1 MWYTFKKKGVYS
13 MQEIQLPNDLQ
24 LKVYING
31 VPNLAVMS
39 KELPDGFYSV
49 IQILAEKFVQDNSL
63 AE

>member
-1 MWYTFKKKGVYS
+1 

-31 VPNLAVMS
+31 VPNFAVMS
-39 KELPDGFYSV
+39 KEPPDGFYSA
-49 IQILAEKFVQDNSL
+49 IQILAERFVQDNSL

>member
-1 MWYTFKKKGVYS
+1 